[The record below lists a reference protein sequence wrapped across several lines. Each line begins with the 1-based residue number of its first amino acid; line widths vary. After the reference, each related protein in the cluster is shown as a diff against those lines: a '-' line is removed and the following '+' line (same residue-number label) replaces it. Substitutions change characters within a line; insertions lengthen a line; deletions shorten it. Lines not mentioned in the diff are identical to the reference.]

1 MASAASPPRIVD
13 AWMQPSTAAFASHE
27 IFDSLRR
34 WGTADIPVESSDAIV
49 RRMDKAGVRVGL
61 LSAWS
66 SPQGFLVSNAEV
78 ERAVQAHPDR
88 LRGICAVNI
97 RQPMRAVAELRDCVR
112 RGFVGLRL
120 LPWLWELPPNDR
132 RFYPLYVECVTH
144 DVPFCAFSA
153 FSTM

>member
-1 MASAASPPRIVD
+1 MAAAQRIVD
-13 AWMQPSTAAFASHE
+13 VWMQPSSEGFLGHE

-34 WGTADIPVESSDAIV
+34 WGAANIPAESSDACV
-49 RRMDKAGVRVGL
+49 RRMDPAGVRIGL

-66 SPQGFLVSNAEV
+66 APHGYLVSNAEV
-78 ERAVQAHPDR
+78 ERAVRAHPDR

-97 RQPMRAVAELRDCVR
+97 RQPMRALAEMRDCIK

-132 RFYPLYVECVTH
+132 RFYPLYAECVTS
-144 DVPFCAFSA
+144 DVPFCTFP
-153 FSTM
+153 